1 MEKDNLYH
9 VNSKH
14 VAKVLKTLR
23 KRNHFS
29 QKLVGK
35 KLNKSHSFISRV
47 ENNKRKLND
56 KEIEK
61 YLEILEIKKE
71 RYFSLLETLLFFEKV
86 KTDFDNEELE
96 NQNENQNKIQDK
108 TQSKTKIERTV
119 LLQQLKT
126 YFETKPIKTAY
137 LFGSVA
143 RDEHSFDSDIDLYL
157 EFLEDYKLNLF
168 YLSKMKNEIVALI
181 GKEVDLV
188 LKGTEHKFIKENL
201 EREKIL
207 ISQIY

>member
-1 MEKDNLYH
+1 MEKDNLYND
-9 VNSKH
+9 VGSLEFKH

-47 ENNKRKLND
+47 ENNKRKLNQN
-56 KEIEK
+56 EIEN
-61 YLEILEIKKE
+61 YLEVLEIKKE

-86 KTDFDNEELE
+86 ESDFDELE
-96 NQNENQNKIQDK
+96 NKIKDK
-108 TQSKTKIERTV
+108 TQNKTKIEKTV

-168 YLSKMKNEIVALI
+168 YLSKMKNEIVALT

-207 ISQIY
+207 ISQKY